1 MLDVIED
8 VRNEFKIKLTD
19 KFEEEVISF
28 LNTNGGN
35 IYIGISDTGEIVGIN
50 SNIDLLQRT
59 IKDRIK
65 DNIMPST
72 LGLYD
77 VIVMEENDKKY
88 IKIIIARGS
97 DDPYYIKGMGMTPD
111 SCFIRVGSS
120 IQCMPYDMINNRVNK
135 RTRTS
140 LRNIVSPKQNLT
152 FSQLKIYYEEK
163 GFNINN
169 NFLKQLDLYTD
180 DGKYNYNAYLL
191 ADNNTISIRFG
202 KYDGTNA
209 VDLIENEDFGNC
221 SIVKATKNI
230 LNKIEIE
237 NRNFTKIEYPER
249 KEIKMYDYA
258 AVREAVVNAIV
269 HNDWSNEYAP
279 KFEMFSDRLVIS
291 SNGGIQSSTT
301 KEEFLEGYSLPK
313 NKELMKV
320 FNDLDLVEQM
330 GTGIIRILQ
339 SYDKNSFEFFP
350 NFIRVTFPFNENK
363 FKTEKPVKNNS
374 DNLTEIQNSI
384 IGLMLDSPTITQET
398 LSRLLDVNI
407 RTVQRNI
414 KILIEKGL
422 IERTGATK
430 KGEWIIN
437 KNLGGNYSEQ

>member
-8 VRNEFKIKLTD
+8 VRNEFKVKLTD

-28 LNTNGGN
+28 LNTNGGS
-35 IYIGISDTGEIVGIN
+35 IYIGVNDKGEIVGIN
-50 SNIDLLQRT
+50 GNIDLLQRT

-77 VIVMEENDKKY
+77 VVVLVENNKKY

-120 IQCMPYDMINNRVNK
+120 IQSMPFDMINNRINK

-140 LRNIVSPKQNLT
+140 LRNIVSPKQDLT

-202 KYDGTNA
+202 KYEGTNA

-237 NRNFTKIEYPER
+237 NKIFTKIEYPER
-249 KEIKMYDYA
+249 KEIRMYDFA

-279 KFEMFSDRLVIS
+279 KFEMFSDKLVIS
-291 SNGGIQSSTT
+291 SNGGIQPSTT

-339 SYDKNSFEFFP
+339 SYDKKSFEFFP
-350 NFIRVTFPFNENK
+350 NFIRVTFPFNKDK
-363 FKTEKPVKNNS
+363 FREEEANEIAE
-374 DNLTEIQNSI
+374 LTETQKSI
-384 IGLMLDSPTITQET
+384 INLMSDSPTITQEV
-398 LSRLLDVNI
+398 LSKLLGINI

-414 KILIEKGL
+414 KTLIEKGL

-430 KGEWIIN
+430 KGEWIV
-437 KNLGGNYSEQ
+437 KN

>member
-8 VRNEFKIKLTD
+8 VRNEFKVKLTD

-35 IYIGISDTGEIVGIN
+35 IYIGVNDKGDIIGIN
-50 SNIDLLQRT
+50 GNIDLLQRT

-77 VIVMEENDKKY
+77 VIVLEKDNKKY
-88 IKIIIARGS
+88 IKVIIAKGS
-97 DDPYYIKGMGMTPD
+97 ERPYYLKGMGMTPD

-120 IQCMPYDMINNRVNK
+120 IQSMPNEMINNEFSK
-135 RTRTS
+135 RTRNS
-140 LRNIVSPKQNLT
+140 LKNIVSPKQDLT

-163 GFNINN
+163 GFSINN

-191 ADNNTISIRFG
+191 ADNNSISIRFG
-202 KYDGTNA
+202 KYDGINS
-209 VDLIENEDFGNC
+209 VNLIENEDFGNC
-221 SIVKATKNI
+221 CIIKATKNI
-230 LNKIEIE
+230 LNKLEIE
-237 NRNFTKIEYPER
+237 NKTFTKIEYPER
-249 KEIKMYDYA
+249 KEIKMYDYI

-269 HNDWSNEYAP
+269 HNDWSNEYSP
-279 KFEMFSDRLVIS
+279 KFEIFSDRLVIS
-291 SNGGIQSSTT
+291 SNGGIQDNTT
-301 KEEFLEGYSLPK
+301 KEEFLEGFSLPK

-339 SYDKNSFEFFP
+339 SYNKDSFEFFP

-363 FKTEKPVKNNS
+363 FKTNTKKIKNN
-374 DNLTEIQNSI
+374 NLTEIQNSI

-398 LSRLLDVNI
+398 LARLLDVNI
-407 RTVQRNI
+407 RTIQRNI
-414 KILIEKGL
+414 KTLIDVGL
-422 IERTGATK
+422 IERIGATK
-430 KGEWIIN
+430 KGEWIVR
-437 KNLGGNYSEQ
+437 K

>member
-8 VRNEFKIKLTD
+8 VRNEFKVKLTD

-35 IYIGISDTGEIVGIN
+35 IYIGINDKEDIVGIN
-50 SNIDLLQRT
+50 GKIDLLQRT

-77 VIVMEENDKKY
+77 VVTLEENGKKY
-88 IKIIIARGS
+88 IKVIIAHGS
-97 DDPYYIKGMGMTPD
+97 EGPYYIKGMGMTPD

-120 IQCMPYDMINNRVNK
+120 IQSMPYDMINNRVNK

-140 LRNIVSPKQNLT
+140 LRNIVSPKQDLT

-191 ADNNTISIRFG
+191 ADNNTVSIKFG
-202 KYDGTNA
+202 KYAGTNA

-221 SIVKATKNI
+221 SLIKATKNI

-237 NRNFTKIEYPER
+237 NKIFTKIEYPER
-249 KEIKMYDYA
+249 KEIKMYDFA

-291 SNGGIQSSTT
+291 SNGGIQDSTT
-301 KEEFLEGYSLPK
+301 KEEFLEGFSLPK

-339 SYDKNSFEFFP
+339 SYNKESFEFFP

-363 FKTEKPVKNNS
+363 FKLTKN
-374 DNLTEIQNSI
+374 EIQNSNITETQNNI

-398 LSRLLDVNI
+398 LARLLDVNI
-407 RTVQRNI
+407 RTIQRNI
-414 KILIEKGL
+414 KILMDMGL
-422 IERTGATK
+422 VERTGATK
-430 KGEWIIN
+430 KGKWIVRKIV
-437 KNLGGNYSEQ
+437 

>member
-35 IYIGISDTGEIVGIN
+35 IYIGVNDKGDIIGIN
-50 SNIDLLQRT
+50 GNIDLLQRT

-77 VIVMEENDKKY
+77 VIVLEKDNKKY
-88 IKIIIARGS
+88 IKVIIAKGS
-97 DDPYYIKGMGMTPD
+97 ERPYYLKGMGMTPD

-120 IQCMPYDMINNRVNK
+120 IQSMPNEMINNEFSK
-135 RTRTS
+135 RTRNS
-140 LRNIVSPKQNLT
+140 LKNIVSPKQDLT

-163 GFNINN
+163 GFSINN

-191 ADNNTISIRFG
+191 ADNNSISIRFG
-202 KYDGTNA
+202 KYDGINS
-209 VDLIENEDFGNC
+209 VNLIENEDFGNC
-221 SIVKATKNI
+221 CIIKATKNI
-230 LNKIEIE
+230 LNKLEIE
-237 NRNFTKIEYPER
+237 NKTFTKIEYPER
-249 KEIKMYDYA
+249 QEIKMYDYI

-269 HNDWSNEYAP
+269 HNDWSNEYSP
-279 KFEMFSDRLVIS
+279 KFEIFSDRLVIS
-291 SNGGIQSSTT
+291 SNGGIQDNTT
-301 KEEFLEGYSLPK
+301 KEEFLEGFSLPK

-339 SYDKNSFEFFP
+339 SYNKDSFEFFP

-363 FKTEKPVKNNS
+363 FKTNTKEIKNN
-374 DNLTEIQNSI
+374 NLTEIQNSI

-398 LSRLLDVNI
+398 LARLLDVNI
-407 RTVQRNI
+407 RTIQRNI
-414 KILIEKGL
+414 KTLIDVGL
-422 IERTGATK
+422 IERIGATK
-430 KGEWIIN
+430 KGEWIVR
-437 KNLGGNYSEQ
+437 

>member
-8 VRNEFKIKLTD
+8 VRNEFKVKLTD

-35 IYIGISDTGEIVGIN
+35 IYIGVNDKGDIIGIN
-50 SNIDLLQRT
+50 GNIDLLQRT

-77 VIVMEENDKKY
+77 VIVLEKDNKKY
-88 IKIIIARGS
+88 IKVIIAKGS
-97 DDPYYIKGMGMTPD
+97 ERPYYLKGMGMTPD

-120 IQCMPYDMINNRVNK
+120 IQSMPNEMINNEFSK
-135 RTRTS
+135 RTRNS
-140 LRNIVSPKQNLT
+140 LKNIVSPKQDLT

-163 GFNINN
+163 GFSINN

-191 ADNNTISIRFG
+191 ADNNSISIRFG
-202 KYDGTNA
+202 KYDGINS
-209 VDLIENEDFGNC
+209 VNLIENEDFGNC
-221 SIVKATKNI
+221 CIIKATKNI
-230 LNKIEIE
+230 LNKLEIE
-237 NRNFTKIEYPER
+237 NKTFTKIEYPER
-249 KEIKMYDYA
+249 KEIKMYDYI

-269 HNDWSNEYAP
+269 HNDWSNEYSP
-279 KFEMFSDRLVIS
+279 KFEIFSDRLVIS
-291 SNGGIQSSTT
+291 SNGVIQDNTT
-301 KEEFLEGYSLPK
+301 KEEFLEGFSLPK

-339 SYDKNSFEFFP
+339 SYNKDSFEFFP

-363 FKTEKPVKNNS
+363 FKTNTKEIKNN
-374 DNLTEIQNSI
+374 NLTEIQNSI

-398 LSRLLDVNI
+398 LARLLDVNI
-407 RTVQRNI
+407 RTIQRNI
-414 KILIEKGL
+414 KTLIDVGL
-422 IERTGATK
+422 IERIGATK
-430 KGEWIIN
+430 KGEWIVR
-437 KNLGGNYSEQ
+437 K

>member
-1 MLDVIED
+1 MLNVIED
-8 VRNEFKIKLTD
+8 ARNEFKIKLTD
-19 KFEEEVISF
+19 RFEDEVISF

-35 IYIGISDTGEIVGIN
+35 IFIGVDDKGNVVGIN
-50 SNIDLLQRT
+50 GNIDFLQRK
-59 IKDRIK
+59 IKDIIK

-77 VIVMEENDKKY
+77 VIALEENNKKY
-88 IKIIIARGS
+88 IKVIIAKGS
-97 DDPYYIKGMGMTPD
+97 ERPYYLKGMGMTPD
-111 SCFIRVGSS
+111 SCFIRVGSA
-120 IQCMPYDMINNRVNK
+120 IQSMSSEMISNEFRR
-135 RTRTS
+135 RTKNS
-140 LRNIVSPKQNLT
+140 LKNILSPKQDLT

-163 GFNINN
+163 GFVINN

-202 KYDGTNA
+202 KYEGTNA
-209 VDLIENEDFGNC
+209 VNLIENEDFGNC
-221 SIVKATKNI
+221 SIVKATKSI
-230 LNKIEIE
+230 LNKLKIE
-237 NRNFTKIEYPER
+237 NKIYTKIEYPER
-249 KEIKMYDYA
+249 KEIKMYDYT

-301 KEEFLEGYSLPK
+301 KEEFLEGFSLPR

-339 SYDKNSFEFFP
+339 SYNKNVFEFFP
-350 NFIRVTFPFNENK
+350 NFIRVTFPYNENK
-363 FKTEKPVKNNS
+363 FKTSKKEVKNS
-374 DNLTEIQNSI
+374 NLSEIQKSI
-384 IGLMLDSPTITQET
+384 IELMVDSPMITQET
-398 LSRLLDVNI
+398 LARLLDVNI

-414 KILIEKGL
+414 KLLIDMKL

-430 KGEWIIN
+430 KGEWIVKI
-437 KNLGGNYSEQ
+437 

>member
-8 VRNEFKIKLTD
+8 VRNEFKVKLTD
-19 KFEEEVISF
+19 RFEEEVISF

-35 IYIGISDTGEIVGIN
+35 IYIGVNDKGDIVGIN
-50 SNIDLLQRT
+50 GNIDLLQRT

-77 VIVMEENDKKY
+77 VIVLEENNKKY
-88 IKIIIARGS
+88 IKIIVARGS

-120 IQCMPYDMINNRVNK
+120 IQSMPYDMINNRVNK

-140 LRNIVSPKQNLT
+140 LRSIVSPKQDLT

-191 ADNNTISIRFG
+191 ADNNTIPIRFG
-202 KYDGTNA
+202 KYEGTNA

-237 NRNFTKIEYPER
+237 NKIFTKIEYPER
-249 KEIKMYDYA
+249 KEIRMYDFA

-291 SNGGIQSSTT
+291 SNGGIQTSTT

-330 GTGIIRILQ
+330 GTGIIRILK
-339 SYDKNSFEFFP
+339 SYDKKSFEFFP
-350 NFIRVTFPFNENK
+350 NFIRVTFPFNKDK
-363 FKTEKPVKNNS
+363 FREETEEIKE
-374 DNLTEIQNSI
+374 LTETQKSI
-384 IGLMLDSPTITQET
+384 INLMLDSPTITQEA
-398 LSRLLDVNI
+398 LSKLLGVNI

-414 KILIEKGL
+414 KTLIEKGL

-430 KGEWIIN
+430 KGEWVV
-437 KNLGGNYSEQ
+437 KK

>member
-1 MLDVIED
+1 MIDVIED
-8 VRNEFKIKLTD
+8 ARNEFKVKLTD

-35 IYIGISDTGEIVGIN
+35 IYIGVNDKGNIVGIN
-50 SNIDLLQRT
+50 GNIDLLQRT

-77 VIVMEENDKKY
+77 VVVLEENNKKY

-120 IQCMPYDMINNRVNK
+120 IQSMPYDMINNRVNK
-135 RTRTS
+135 RTRAS
-140 LRNIVSPKQNLT
+140 LRNIVSPKQDLT

-180 DGKYNYNAYLL
+180 DGKFNYNAYLL
-191 ADNNTISIRFG
+191 ADNNKISIRFG
-202 KYDGTNA
+202 KYQGTNA

-221 SIVKATKNI
+221 SIVKAAKNI

-237 NRNFTKIEYPER
+237 NRTFTKIEYPER
-249 KEIKMYDYA
+249 KEIRMYDFV

-291 SNGGIQSSTT
+291 SNGGIQPSTT

-363 FKTEKPVKNNS
+363 FKNIRQENIKN
-374 DNLTEIQNSI
+374 DKLTEIQNSI

-407 RTVQRNI
+407 RTIQRNI
-414 KILIEKGL
+414 KTLIEKGL
-422 IERTGATK
+422 IKRTGATK
-430 KGEWIIN
+430 KGEWIV
-437 KNLGGNYSEQ
+437 KN

>member
-1 MLDVIED
+1 MLNIIED
-8 VRNEFKIKLTD
+8 VRNEFKVKLTD

-35 IYIGISDTGEIVGIN
+35 IYLGVNDKGDIGGIN
-50 SNIDLLQRT
+50 GNIDLLQRT

-77 VIVMEENDKKY
+77 VIVLEKDNKKY
-88 IKIIIARGS
+88 IKVIIAKGNER
-97 DDPYYIKGMGMTPD
+97 PYYLKGMGMTPD

-120 IQCMPYDMINNRVNK
+120 IQSMSSEMINNEFSK
-135 RTRTS
+135 RTRNS
-140 LRNIVSPKQNLT
+140 LKNIVSPKQDLT

-163 GFNINN
+163 GFSINN

-191 ADNNTISIRFG
+191 ADNNSISIRFG
-202 KYDGTNA
+202 KYDGINS
-209 VDLIENEDFGNC
+209 VNLIENEDFGNC
-221 SIVKATKNI
+221 CIIKATKNI
-230 LNKIEIE
+230 LNKLEIE
-237 NRNFTKIEYPER
+237 NKTFTKIEYPER
-249 KEIKMYDYA
+249 KEIKMYDYI

-269 HNDWSNEYAP
+269 HNDWSNEYSP
-279 KFEMFSDRLVIS
+279 KFEIFSDRLVIS
-291 SNGGIQSSTT
+291 SNGGIQDNTT
-301 KEEFLEGYSLPK
+301 KEEFLEGFSLPK

-339 SYDKNSFEFFP
+339 SYNKDSFEFFP

-363 FKTEKPVKNNS
+363 FKTNTKEIKNN
-374 DNLTEIQNSI
+374 NLTEIQNSI

-398 LSRLLDVNI
+398 LARLLDVNI
-407 RTVQRNI
+407 RTIQRNI
-414 KILIEKGL
+414 KTLIDVGL
-422 IERTGATK
+422 IERIGATK
-430 KGEWIIN
+430 KGEWIV
-437 KNLGGNYSEQ
+437 KR

>member
-8 VRNEFKIKLTD
+8 VRNEFKVKLTD

-35 IYIGISDTGEIVGIN
+35 IYIGVNDKGDIVGIN
-50 SNIDLLQRT
+50 GNIDLLQRT

-77 VIVMEENDKKY
+77 VVVLEENNKKY

-120 IQCMPYDMINNRVNK
+120 IQSMPYDMINNRVNK

-140 LRNIVSPKQNLT
+140 LRNIVSPKQDLT

-202 KYDGTNA
+202 KYEGTNA

-237 NRNFTKIEYPER
+237 NKIFTKIEYPER
-249 KEIKMYDYA
+249 KEIRMYDFA

-279 KFEMFSDRLVIS
+279 KFEMFSDKLVIS
-291 SNGGIQSSTT
+291 SNGGIQPSTT

-339 SYDKNSFEFFP
+339 SYDKKSFEFFP
-350 NFIRVTFPFNENK
+350 NFIRVTFPFNKDK
-363 FKTEKPVKNNS
+363 FREEAKEIAE
-374 DNLTEIQNSI
+374 LTETQKSI
-384 IGLMLDSPTITQET
+384 INLMLDSPTITQET
-398 LSRLLDVNI
+398 LSKLLGINI

-430 KGEWIIN
+430 KGEWIV
-437 KNLGGNYSEQ
+437 KTK

>member
-1 MLDVIED
+1 MIDVIED
-8 VRNEFKIKLTD
+8 VRNEFKVKLTD

-35 IYIGISDTGEIVGIN
+35 IYIGVNDNGDIVGIN
-50 SNIDLLQRT
+50 GNIDLLQRT

-77 VIVMEENDKKY
+77 VVVLEENNKKY
-88 IKIIIARGS
+88 IKIIIAKGS
-97 DDPYYIKGMGMTPD
+97 EDPYYIKGMGLTPD

-120 IQCMPYDMINNRVNK
+120 IQSMPYDIINNRVNK

-140 LRNIVSPKQNLT
+140 LRNIVSPKQDLT

-169 NFLKQLDLYTD
+169 NFLKQLDLYTE

-191 ADNNTISIRFG
+191 ADNNAISIRFG
-202 KYDGTNA
+202 KYEGTNA

-237 NRNFTKIEYPER
+237 NRIFTKIEYPER
-249 KEIKMYDYA
+249 KEIRMYDFA

-279 KFEMFSDRLVIS
+279 KFEMFSNRLVIS
-291 SNGGIQSSTT
+291 SNGGIQPSTT

-339 SYDKNSFEFFP
+339 SYDKKSFEFFP
-350 NFIRVTFPFNENK
+350 NFIRVTFPFNKDKFRKDIKEN
-363 FKTEKPVKNNS
+363 TE
-374 DNLTEIQNSI
+374 LTETQKSI
-384 IGLMLDSPTITQET
+384 INLMLDSPTITQET
-398 LSRLLDVNI
+398 LSKLLGISI
-407 RTVQRNI
+407 RTIQRNI
-414 KILIEKGL
+414 KVLIDLEL

-430 KGEWIIN
+430 KGEWIV
-437 KNLGGNYSEQ
+437 KK

>member
-1 MLDVIED
+1 MLNVIED
-8 VRNEFKIKLTD
+8 VRNEFKVKLTD

-28 LNTNGGN
+28 LNSSGGN
-35 IYIGISDTGEIVGIN
+35 IYIGVNDKGDIIGIN
-50 SNIDLLQRT
+50 GNIDLLQRT

-77 VIVMEENDKKY
+77 VVVMGENNKKY
-88 IKIIIARGS
+88 IKVIIAKGN
-97 DDPYYIKGMGMTPD
+97 DDPYYIKGMGLTPD

-120 IQCMPYDMINNRVNK
+120 IQSMPYDMINNRVNK
-135 RTRTS
+135 KTRIS
-140 LRNIVSPKQNLT
+140 LRNIVSPKQDLT

-163 GFNINN
+163 GFKINN

-180 DGKYNYNAYLL
+180 NGKYNYNAYLL

-202 KYDGTNA
+202 KYEGTNA
-209 VDLIENEDFGNC
+209 VNLIENEDYGNC

-230 LNKIEIE
+230 LNKLEIE
-237 NRNFTKIEYPER
+237 NKTFTKIEYPER
-249 KEIKMYDYA
+249 KEIKMYDYS

-291 SNGGIQSSTT
+291 SNGGIQPSTT
-301 KEEFLEGYSLPK
+301 QEEFLEGYSLPK

-339 SYDKNSFEFFP
+339 SYDKSSFEFFP
-350 NFIRVTFPFNENK
+350 NFIRVSFPFNENK
-363 FKTEKPVKNNS
+363 FRTLEHKIIKN
-374 DNLTEIQNSI
+374 DKLTEIQNSI

-398 LSRLLDVNI
+398 LSRMLDVNI
-407 RTVQRNI
+407 RTIQRNI
-414 KILIEKGL
+414 KILIDLGL

-430 KGEWIIN
+430 KGEWIVKKSQN
-437 KNLGGNYSEQ
+437 

>member
-1 MLDVIED
+1 MLNIIED
-8 VRNEFKIKLTD
+8 VRNEFKVKLTD

-35 IYIGISDTGEIVGIN
+35 IYIGVNDKGDIIGIN
-50 SNIDLLQRT
+50 GNIDLLQRT

-77 VIVMEENDKKY
+77 VVLLEKDNKKY
-88 IKIIIARGS
+88 IKVIIARGNER
-97 DDPYYIKGMGMTPD
+97 PYYLKGMGMTPD

-120 IQCMPYDMINNRVNK
+120 IQSMSNEMINNEFSK
-135 RTRTS
+135 RTRNS
-140 LRNIVSPKQNLT
+140 LKNIVSPKQDLT

-163 GFNINN
+163 GFSINN

-191 ADNNTISIRFG
+191 ADNNSISIRFG
-202 KYDGTNA
+202 KYDGINS
-209 VDLIENEDFGNC
+209 VNLIENEDFGNC
-221 SIVKATKNI
+221 CIIKATKNI
-230 LNKIEIE
+230 LNKLEIE
-237 NRNFTKIEYPER
+237 NKTFTKIEYPER
-249 KEIKMYDYA
+249 KEIKMYDYI

-269 HNDWSNEYAP
+269 HNDWSNEYSP
-279 KFEMFSDRLVIS
+279 KFEIFSDRLVIS
-291 SNGGIQSSTT
+291 SNGGIQDNTT
-301 KEEFLEGYSLPK
+301 KEEFLEGFSLPK

-339 SYDKNSFEFFP
+339 SYNKDSFEFFP

-363 FKTEKPVKNNS
+363 FKTNMKEIKNN
-374 DNLTEIQNSI
+374 NLTEIQNNI

-398 LSRLLDVNI
+398 LARLLDVNI
-407 RTVQRNI
+407 RTIQRNI
-414 KILIEKGL
+414 KTLIDVGL
-422 IERTGATK
+422 IERTGSTK
-430 KGEWIIN
+430 KGEWIVR
-437 KNLGGNYSEQ
+437 K

>member
-8 VRNEFKIKLTD
+8 VRNEFKIKLTN

-35 IYIGISDTGEIVGIN
+35 IYIGVNDKGDIIGIN
-50 SNIDLLQRT
+50 GNIDLLQRT

-77 VIVMEENDKKY
+77 VIVLEKDNKKY
-88 IKIIIARGS
+88 IKVIIARGNER
-97 DDPYYIKGMGMTPD
+97 PYYLKGMGMTPD

-120 IQCMPYDMINNRVNK
+120 IQSMSNEMINNEFSK
-135 RTRTS
+135 RTRNS
-140 LRNIVSPKQNLT
+140 LKNIVSPKQDLT

-163 GFNINN
+163 GFSINN

-191 ADNNTISIRFG
+191 ADNNFISIRFG
-202 KYDGTNA
+202 KYDGINS
-209 VDLIENEDFGNC
+209 VNLIENEDFGNC
-221 SIVKATKNI
+221 CIIKATKNI
-230 LNKIEIE
+230 LNKLEIE
-237 NRNFTKIEYPER
+237 NKTFTKIEYPER
-249 KEIKMYDYA
+249 KEIKMYDYI

-269 HNDWSNEYAP
+269 HNDWSNEYSP
-279 KFEMFSDRLVIS
+279 KFEIFSDRLVIS
-291 SNGGIQSSTT
+291 SNGGIQDNTT
-301 KEEFLEGYSLPK
+301 KEEFLEGFSLPK

-339 SYDKNSFEFFP
+339 SYNKDSFEFFP

-363 FKTEKPVKNNS
+363 FKANMKEIKNNS
-374 DNLTEIQNSI
+374 LTEIQNNI

-398 LSRLLDVNI
+398 LARLLDVNI
-407 RTVQRNI
+407 RTIQRNI
-414 KILIEKGL
+414 KTLIDVGL
-422 IERTGATK
+422 IERTGSTK
-430 KGEWIIN
+430 KGEWIVR
-437 KNLGGNYSEQ
+437 K

>member
-35 IYIGISDTGEIVGIN
+35 IYIGVNDKGDIVGIN
-50 SNIDLLQRT
+50 GNIDLLQRT

-77 VIVMEENDKKY
+77 VIVSEKYNKKY
-88 IKIIIARGS
+88 IKVIIARGNER
-97 DDPYYIKGMGMTPD
+97 PYYLKGMGMTPD

-120 IQCMPYDMINNRVNK
+120 IQSMSNEMINNEFSK
-135 RTRTS
+135 RTRNS
-140 LRNIVSPKQNLT
+140 LKNIVSPKQDLT

-163 GFNINN
+163 GFSINN
-169 NFLKQLDLYTD
+169 NFLKQLNLYTD

-191 ADNNTISIRFG
+191 ADNNSISIRFG
-202 KYDGTNA
+202 KYDGTNS
-209 VDLIENEDFGNC
+209 VNLIENEDFGNC
-221 SIVKATKNI
+221 SIIKATKNI
-230 LNKIEIE
+230 LNKLEIE
-237 NRNFTKIEYPER
+237 NKTFTKIEYPER
-249 KEIKMYDYA
+249 KEIKMYDYI
-258 AVREAVVNAIV
+258 AVREVVVNAIV
-269 HNDWSNEYAP
+269 HNDWSNEYSP
-279 KFEMFSDRLVIS
+279 KFEIFSDRLVIS
-291 SNGGIQSSTT
+291 SNGGIQDNTT
-301 KEEFLEGYSLPK
+301 KEEFLEGFSLPK

-339 SYDKNSFEFFP
+339 SYNKDSFEFFP

-363 FKTEKPVKNNS
+363 FKTNTKEIKNN
-374 DNLTEIQNSI
+374 NLTEIQNSI

-398 LSRLLDVNI
+398 LARLLDVNI
-407 RTVQRNI
+407 RTIQRNI
-414 KILIEKGL
+414 KTLIDVGL
-422 IERTGATK
+422 IERIGATK
-430 KGEWIIN
+430 KGEWIVR
-437 KNLGGNYSEQ
+437 K

>member
-8 VRNEFKIKLTD
+8 VRNEFKVKLTD

-28 LNTNGGN
+28 LNTTGGN
-35 IYIGISDTGEIVGIN
+35 IYLGVNDKGDIVGIN
-50 SNIDLLQRT
+50 GNIDLLQRT

-77 VIVMEENDKKY
+77 VIVLEKDNKKY
-88 IKIIIARGS
+88 IKVIIARGNER
-97 DDPYYIKGMGMTPD
+97 PYYLKGMGMTPD

-120 IQCMPYDMINNRVNK
+120 IQSMSSEMINNEFSK
-135 RTRTS
+135 RTRNS
-140 LRNIVSPKQNLT
+140 LKNIVSPKQDLT

-163 GFNINN
+163 GFSINN

-191 ADNNTISIRFG
+191 ADNNSISIRFG
-202 KYDGTNA
+202 KYDGINS
-209 VDLIENEDFGNC
+209 VNLIENEDFGNC
-221 SIVKATKNI
+221 CIIKATKNI
-230 LNKIEIE
+230 LNKLEIE
-237 NRNFTKIEYPER
+237 NKTFTKIEYPER
-249 KEIKMYDYA
+249 KEIKMYDYI

-269 HNDWSNEYAP
+269 HNDWSNEYSP
-279 KFEMFSDRLVIS
+279 KFEIFSDRLVIS
-291 SNGGIQSSTT
+291 SNGGIQDNTT
-301 KEEFLEGYSLPK
+301 KEEFLEGFSLPK

-339 SYDKNSFEFFP
+339 SYNKDSFEFFP

-363 FKTEKPVKNNS
+363 FKTNTKEIKNNS
-374 DNLTEIQNSI
+374 LTEIQNNI

-398 LSRLLDVNI
+398 LARLLDVNI
-407 RTVQRNI
+407 RTIQRNI
-414 KILIEKGL
+414 KTLIDVGL
-422 IERTGATK
+422 IERTGSTK
-430 KGEWIIN
+430 KGEWIVR
-437 KNLGGNYSEQ
+437 K

>member
-8 VRNEFKIKLTD
+8 VRNEFKVKLTD

-35 IYIGISDTGEIVGIN
+35 IYIGVNDKGDIIGIN
-50 SNIDLLQRT
+50 GNIDLLQRT

-77 VIVMEENDKKY
+77 VIVLEKDNKKY
-88 IKIIIARGS
+88 IKVIIAKGS
-97 DDPYYIKGMGMTPD
+97 ERPYYLKGMGMTPD

-120 IQCMPYDMINNRVNK
+120 IQSMPNEMINNEFSK
-135 RTRTS
+135 RTRNS
-140 LRNIVSPKQNLT
+140 LKNIVSPKQDLT

-163 GFNINN
+163 GFSINN
-169 NFLKQLDLYTD
+169 NFLKHLDLYTD

-191 ADNNTISIRFG
+191 ADNNSISIRFG
-202 KYDGTNA
+202 KYDGINS
-209 VDLIENEDFGNC
+209 VNLIENEDFGNC
-221 SIVKATKNI
+221 CIIKATKNI
-230 LNKIEIE
+230 LNKLEIE
-237 NRNFTKIEYPER
+237 NKTFTKIEYPER
-249 KEIKMYDYA
+249 KEIKMYDYI

-269 HNDWSNEYAP
+269 HNDWSNEYSP
-279 KFEMFSDRLVIS
+279 KFEIFSDRLVIS
-291 SNGGIQSSTT
+291 SNGGIQDNTT
-301 KEEFLEGYSLPK
+301 KEEFLEGFSLPK

-339 SYDKNSFEFFP
+339 SYNKDSFEFFP

-363 FKTEKPVKNNS
+363 FKTNTKEIKNN
-374 DNLTEIQNSI
+374 NLTEIQNSI

-398 LSRLLDVNI
+398 LARLLDVNI
-407 RTVQRNI
+407 RTIQRNI
-414 KILIEKGL
+414 KTLIDVGL
-422 IERTGATK
+422 IERIGATK
-430 KGEWIIN
+430 KGEWIVR
-437 KNLGGNYSEQ
+437 K

>member
-1 MLDVIED
+1 MIDVIED
-8 VRNEFKIKLTD
+8 VRNEFKVKLTD

-35 IYIGISDTGEIVGIN
+35 IYLGVNDKGDIVGI
-50 SNIDLLQRT
+50 SGNIDLLQRT

-77 VIVMEENDKKY
+77 VVVLEEDNKKY

-120 IQCMPYDMINNRVNK
+120 IQSMPYDMINNRVNK

-140 LRNIVSPKQNLT
+140 LRNIVSPKQDLT

-202 KYDGTNA
+202 KYEGTNA

-237 NRNFTKIEYPER
+237 NKIFTKIEYPER
-249 KEIKMYDYA
+249 KEIRMYDFA

-279 KFEMFSDRLVIS
+279 KFEMFSDKLVIS
-291 SNGGIQSSTT
+291 SNGGIQPSTT

-339 SYDKNSFEFFP
+339 SYDKKSFEFFP
-350 NFIRVTFPFNENK
+350 NFIRVTFPFNKDK
-363 FKTEKPVKNNS
+363 FREEANEIAE
-374 DNLTEIQNSI
+374 LTETQKSI
-384 IGLMLDSPTITQET
+384 INLMSDSPTITQEV
-398 LSRLLDVNI
+398 LSKLLGINI

-430 KGEWIIN
+430 KGEWIV
-437 KNLGGNYSEQ
+437 KN

>member
-1 MLDVIED
+1 MIDVIED

-35 IYIGISDTGEIVGIN
+35 IYIGVNDKGDIVGIN
-50 SNIDLLQRT
+50 GNIDLLQRT

-77 VIVMEENDKKY
+77 VIVSEKYNKKY
-88 IKIIIARGS
+88 IKVIIARGNER
-97 DDPYYIKGMGMTPD
+97 PYYLKGMGMTPD

-120 IQCMPYDMINNRVNK
+120 IQSMSNEMINNEFSK
-135 RTRTS
+135 RTRNS
-140 LRNIVSPKQNLT
+140 LKNIVSPKQDLT

-163 GFNINN
+163 GFSINN
-169 NFLKQLDLYTD
+169 NFLKQLNLYTD

-191 ADNNTISIRFG
+191 ADNNSISIRFG
-202 KYDGTNA
+202 KYDGTNS
-209 VDLIENEDFGNC
+209 VNLIENEDFGNC
-221 SIVKATKNI
+221 SIIKATKNI
-230 LNKIEIE
+230 LNKLEIE
-237 NRNFTKIEYPER
+237 NKTFTKIEYPER
-249 KEIKMYDYA
+249 KEIKMYDYI

-269 HNDWSNEYAP
+269 HNDWSNEYSP
-279 KFEMFSDRLVIS
+279 KFEIFSDRLVIS
-291 SNGGIQSSTT
+291 SNGGIQDNTT
-301 KEEFLEGYSLPK
+301 KEEFLEGFSLPK

-339 SYDKNSFEFFP
+339 SYNKDSFEFFP

-363 FKTEKPVKNNS
+363 FKTNTKEIKNN
-374 DNLTEIQNSI
+374 NLTEIQNSI

-398 LSRLLDVNI
+398 LARLLDVNI
-407 RTVQRNI
+407 RTIQRNI
-414 KILIEKGL
+414 KTLIDVGL
-422 IERTGATK
+422 IERIGATK
-430 KGEWIIN
+430 KGEWIVR
-437 KNLGGNYSEQ
+437 K

>member
-35 IYIGISDTGEIVGIN
+35 IYIGVNDKGDIIGIN
-50 SNIDLLQRT
+50 GNIDLLQRT

-77 VIVMEENDKKY
+77 VIALEKDNKKY
-88 IKIIIARGS
+88 IKVIIARGNER
-97 DDPYYIKGMGMTPD
+97 PYYLKGMGMTPD

-120 IQCMPYDMINNRVNK
+120 IQSMSSEMINNEFSK
-135 RTRTS
+135 RTRNS
-140 LRNIVSPKQNLT
+140 LKNIVSPKQDLT

-163 GFNINN
+163 GFSINN

-191 ADNNTISIRFG
+191 ADNNSISIRFG
-202 KYDGTNA
+202 KYDGTNS
-209 VDLIENEDFGNC
+209 VNLIENEDFGNC
-221 SIVKATKNI
+221 SIIKATKNI
-230 LNKIEIE
+230 LNKLEIE
-237 NRNFTKIEYPER
+237 NKTFTKIEYPER
-249 KEIKMYDYA
+249 KEIKMYDYI

-269 HNDWSNEYAP
+269 HNDWSNEYSP

-291 SNGGIQSSTT
+291 SNGGIQDNTT
-301 KEEFLEGYSLPK
+301 KEEFLEGFSLPK

-339 SYDKNSFEFFP
+339 SYNKESFEFFP

-363 FKTEKPVKNNS
+363 FKTTKKEIQNN
-374 DNLTEIQNSI
+374 NLTETQNNI

-398 LSRLLDVNI
+398 LARLLDVNI
-407 RTVQRNI
+407 RTIQRNI
-414 KILIEKGL
+414 KTLMDMGL
-422 IERTGATK
+422 VERTGATK
-430 KGEWIIN
+430 KGEWIVR
-437 KNLGGNYSEQ
+437 K

>member
-1 MLDVIED
+1 MLNIIED

-35 IYIGISDTGEIVGIN
+35 IFIGVNDKGNVVGIN
-50 SNIDLLQRT
+50 GNIDFIQRK

-77 VIVMEENDKKY
+77 VVVLEENGKKY
-88 IKIIIARGS
+88 IKVIIARGNER
-97 DDPYYIKGMGMTPD
+97 PYYLKGMGMTPD
-111 SCFIRVGSS
+111 SCFIRVGSA
-120 IQCMPYDMINNRVNK
+120 IQRMSSEMISNEFRR
-135 RTRTS
+135 RTKNS
-140 LRNIVSPKQNLT
+140 LKNIVSPKQELT

-163 GFNINN
+163 GFIINN

-202 KYDGTNA
+202 KYGGTNA
-209 VDLIENEDFGNC
+209 VNLIENEDFGNC
-221 SIVKATKNI
+221 SIIKATKSI
-230 LNKIEIE
+230 LNKLEIE
-237 NRNFTKIEYPER
+237 NKIYTKIEYPER
-249 KEIKMYDYA
+249 KEIKMYDYV

-291 SNGGIQSSTT
+291 SNGGIQDSTT
-301 KEEFLEGYSLPK
+301 KEEFLEGFSLPR

-339 SYDKNSFEFFP
+339 SYNKNAFEFFP

-363 FKTEKPVKNNS
+363 FNTSKKELNNN
-374 DNLTEIQNSI
+374 NLSEIQNSI
-384 IGLMLDSPTITQET
+384 IQLMLDSPMITQET
-398 LSRLLDVNI
+398 LARLLDVNI
-407 RTVQRNI
+407 RTIQRNI
-414 KILIEKGL
+414 KSLIDMKL

-430 KGEWIIN
+430 KGEWIVKI
-437 KNLGGNYSEQ
+437 

>member
-28 LNTNGGN
+28 LNANGGN
-35 IYIGISDTGEIVGIN
+35 IYVGVNDKENIIGING
-50 SNIDLLQRT
+50 NIDLLQRT

-77 VIVMEENDKKY
+77 VIVLEKYNKKY
-88 IKIIIARGS
+88 IKVIIARGNER
-97 DDPYYIKGMGMTPD
+97 PYYLKGMGMTPD

-120 IQCMPYDMINNRVNK
+120 IQSMTNEMINNEFSK
-135 RTRTS
+135 RTRNS
-140 LRNIVSPKQNLT
+140 LKNIVSPKQDLT

-163 GFNINN
+163 GFSINN
-169 NFLKQLDLYTD
+169 NFLKQLNLYTD

-191 ADNNTISIRFG
+191 ADNNSISIRFG
-202 KYDGTNA
+202 KYDGTNS
-209 VDLIENEDFGNC
+209 VNLIENEDFGNC
-221 SIVKATKNI
+221 SIIKATKNI
-230 LNKIEIE
+230 LNKLEIE
-237 NRNFTKIEYPER
+237 NKTFTKIEYPER
-249 KEIKMYDYA
+249 KEIKMYDYI

-269 HNDWSNEYAP
+269 HNDWSNEYSP
-279 KFEMFSDRLVIS
+279 KFEIFSDRLVIS
-291 SNGGIQSSTT
+291 SNGGIQDNTT
-301 KEEFLEGYSLPK
+301 KEEFLEGFSLPK

-339 SYDKNSFEFFP
+339 SYNKDSFEFFP

-363 FKTEKPVKNNS
+363 FKTNTKEIKNN
-374 DNLTEIQNSI
+374 NLTEIQNSI

-398 LSRLLDVNI
+398 LARLLDVNI
-407 RTVQRNI
+407 RTIQRNI
-414 KILIEKGL
+414 KTLIDVGL
-422 IERTGATK
+422 IERIGATK
-430 KGEWIIN
+430 KGEWIVR
-437 KNLGGNYSEQ
+437 K

>member
-1 MLDVIED
+1 MIDVIED
-8 VRNEFKIKLTD
+8 VRNEFKVKLTD

-35 IYIGISDTGEIVGIN
+35 IYIGVNDKGDIVGIN
-50 SNIDLLQRT
+50 GNIDLLQRT

-77 VIVMEENDKKY
+77 VVVLEEDNKKY

-120 IQCMPYDMINNRVNK
+120 IQSMPYDMINNRVNK

-140 LRNIVSPKQNLT
+140 LRNIVSPKQDLT

-202 KYDGTNA
+202 KYEGTNA

-237 NRNFTKIEYPER
+237 NKIFTKIEYPER
-249 KEIKMYDYA
+249 KEIRMYDFA

-279 KFEMFSDRLVIS
+279 KFEMFSDKLVIS
-291 SNGGIQSSTT
+291 SNGGIQPSTT

-339 SYDKNSFEFFP
+339 SYDKKSFEFFP
-350 NFIRVTFPFNENK
+350 NFIRVTFPFNKDK
-363 FKTEKPVKNNS
+363 FREEEANEIAE
-374 DNLTEIQNSI
+374 LTETQKSI
-384 IGLMLDSPTITQET
+384 INLMSDSPTITQEV
-398 LSRLLDVNI
+398 LSKLLGINI

-430 KGEWIIN
+430 KGEWIV
-437 KNLGGNYSEQ
+437 KN

>member
-1 MLDVIED
+1 MIDVIED

-19 KFEEEVISF
+19 KFEEEVVSF
-28 LNTNGGN
+28 LNTRGGN
-35 IYIGISDTGEIVGIN
+35 IYIGINDNGDIIGIN
-50 SNIDLLQRT
+50 GNIDLMQRT

-77 VIVMEENDKKY
+77 VVVLEKNNKKY
-88 IKIIIARGS
+88 IKIIIAKGNE
-97 DDPYYIKGMGMTPD
+97 DPYYIKGMGLTPD

-120 IQCMPYDMINNRVNK
+120 IQSMPYDMINNRVNK

-140 LRNIVSPKQNLT
+140 LRNIVSPKQDLT

-169 NFLKQLDLYTD
+169 NFLKQLDLYTE
-180 DGKYNYNAYLL
+180 DGRYNYNAYLL

-202 KYDGTNA
+202 KYEGNNA

-237 NRNFTKIEYPER
+237 NRIFTKIEYPER
-249 KEIKMYDYA
+249 KEIRMYDFA

-269 HNDWSNEYAP
+269 HNDWSNEYSP
-279 KFEMFSDRLVIS
+279 KFEMFSDKLVIS

-301 KEEFLEGYSLPK
+301 KAEFLEGYSLPK

-350 NFIRVTFPFNENK
+350 NFIRVTFPFNKNNFRK
-363 FKTEKPVKNNS
+363 DTEKNKELN
-374 DNLTEIQNSI
+374 EIQKSI
-384 IGLMLDSPTITQET
+384 INLMFDSPTITQEI
-398 LSRLLDVNI
+398 LSKMLGVSI
-407 RTVQRNI
+407 RTIQRNI
-414 KILIEKGL
+414 KVLIDFGL

-430 KGEWIIN
+430 KGEWIV
-437 KNLGGNYSEQ
+437 KNNLNR

>member
-1 MLDVIED
+1 MLNIIED

-35 IYIGISDTGEIVGIN
+35 IFIGVDDKGNVVGIN
-50 SNIDLLQRT
+50 GNIDFIQRK

-77 VIVMEENDKKY
+77 VVVLEENGKKY
-88 IKIIIARGS
+88 IKVIIARGNER
-97 DDPYYIKGMGMTPD
+97 PYYLKGMGMTPD
-111 SCFIRVGSS
+111 SCFIRVGSA
-120 IQCMPYDMINNRVNK
+120 IQRMSSEMISNEFRR
-135 RTRTS
+135 RTKNS
-140 LRNIVSPKQNLT
+140 LKNIVSPKQDLT

-163 GFNINN
+163 GFIINN

-191 ADNNTISIRFG
+191 ADNNNISIRFG
-202 KYDGTNA
+202 KYGGTNA
-209 VDLIENEDFGNC
+209 VNLIENEDFGNC
-221 SIVKATKNI
+221 SIVKATKSI
-230 LNKIEIE
+230 LNKLEIE
-237 NRNFTKIEYPER
+237 NKIYTKIEYPER

-291 SNGGIQSSTT
+291 SNGGIQDSTT
-301 KEEFLEGYSLPK
+301 KEEFLEGFSLPR

-339 SYDKNSFEFFP
+339 SYNKNAFEFFP

-363 FKTEKPVKNNS
+363 FNTSKKELNNN
-374 DNLTEIQNSI
+374 NLSEIQNSI
-384 IGLMLDSPTITQET
+384 IQLMLDSPMITQET
-398 LSRLLDVNI
+398 LARLLDVNI
-407 RTVQRNI
+407 RTIQRNI
-414 KILIEKGL
+414 KSLIDMKL

-430 KGEWIIN
+430 KGEWIVKI
-437 KNLGGNYSEQ
+437 

>member
-1 MLDVIED
+1 MLNIIED
-8 VRNEFKIKLTD
+8 GRNEFKIKLTD

-35 IYIGISDTGEIVGIN
+35 IFIGVNDNGNVVGLN
-50 SNIDLLQRT
+50 GNIDFIQRK

-77 VIVMEENDKKY
+77 VIVLEENGKKY
-88 IKIIIARGS
+88 IKVILAKGNER
-97 DDPYYIKGMGMTPD
+97 PYYLKGMGMTPD
-111 SCFIRVGSS
+111 SCFIRVGSAVQRMS
-120 IQCMPYDMINNRVNK
+120 NEMISNEFRR
-135 RTRTS
+135 RTKNS
-140 LRNIVSPKQNLT
+140 LKNIVSPKQDLT

-163 GFNINN
+163 GFIINR
-169 NFLKQLDLYTD
+169 NFLKQLDLYTN

-202 KYDGTNA
+202 KYEGTNA
-209 VDLIENEDFGNC
+209 VNLIENEDFGNC
-221 SIVKATKNI
+221 SIVKATKSI
-230 LNKIEIE
+230 LNKLEIE
-237 NRNFTKIEYPER
+237 NKIYTKIEYPER

-291 SNGGIQSSTT
+291 SNGGIQDSTT
-301 KEEFLEGYSLPK
+301 KEEFLEGFSLPR

-339 SYDKNSFEFFP
+339 SYNKKAFEFFP

-363 FKTEKPVKNNS
+363 FNISRKELNNT
-374 DNLTEIQNSI
+374 NLSEIQNSI
-384 IGLMLDSPTITQET
+384 INLMLDSPMITQET
-398 LSRLLDVNI
+398 LARLLDVNI
-407 RTVQRNI
+407 RTIQRNI
-414 KILIEKGL
+414 KLLIDMKL

-430 KGEWIIN
+430 KGEWIVKI
-437 KNLGGNYSEQ
+437 

>member
-35 IYIGISDTGEIVGIN
+35 IYIGVNDKGDIIGIN

-77 VIVMEENDKKY
+77 VIALEKDNKKY
-88 IKIIIARGS
+88 IKVIIARGNER
-97 DDPYYIKGMGMTPD
+97 PYYLKGMGMTPD

-120 IQCMPYDMINNRVNK
+120 IQSMSSEMINNEFSK
-135 RTRTS
+135 RTRNS
-140 LRNIVSPKQNLT
+140 LKNIVSPKQDLT

-163 GFNINN
+163 GFSINN

-191 ADNNTISIRFG
+191 ADNNSISIRFG
-202 KYDGTNA
+202 KYDGTNS
-209 VDLIENEDFGNC
+209 VNLIENEDFGNC
-221 SIVKATKNI
+221 SIIKATKNI
-230 LNKIEIE
+230 LNKLEIE
-237 NRNFTKIEYPER
+237 NKTFTKIEYPER
-249 KEIKMYDYA
+249 KEIKMYDYI

-269 HNDWSNEYAP
+269 HNDWSNEYSP

-291 SNGGIQSSTT
+291 SNGGIQDNTT
-301 KEEFLEGYSLPK
+301 KEEFLEGFSLPK

-339 SYDKNSFEFFP
+339 SYNKESFEFFP

-363 FKTEKPVKNNS
+363 FKTTKKEIQNN
-374 DNLTEIQNSI
+374 NLTETQNNI

-398 LSRLLDVNI
+398 LARLLDVNI
-407 RTVQRNI
+407 RTIQRNI
-414 KILIEKGL
+414 KTLMDMGL
-422 IERTGATK
+422 VERTGATK
-430 KGEWIIN
+430 KGEWIVR
-437 KNLGGNYSEQ
+437 K

>member
-1 MLDVIED
+1 MMDVVED

-35 IYIGISDTGEIVGIN
+35 IYIGVNDKGDIVGVN
-50 SNIDLLQRT
+50 GNIDLLQRT

-77 VIVMEENDKKY
+77 VVVLEEGSKKY

-120 IQCMPYDMINNRVNK
+120 IQSMPYDMINNRVNK
-135 RTRTS
+135 RTRIS
-140 LRNIVSPKQNLT
+140 LRNIVSPKQDLT

-163 GFNINN
+163 GFKINN
-169 NFLKQLDLYTD
+169 NFFKQLDLYTD
-180 DGKYNYNAYLL
+180 DGKFNYNAYLL

-202 KYDGTNA
+202 KYEGTNA

-249 KEIKMYDYA
+249 KEIRMYDFA

-291 SNGGIQSSTT
+291 SNGGIQPAIT

-330 GTGIIRILQ
+330 GTGVIRILQ
-339 SYDKNSFEFFP
+339 SYDKKSFEFFP

-363 FKTEKPVKNNS
+363 FKIKRHENIKN
-374 DNLTEIQNSI
+374 DKLTEIQNSI
-384 IGLMLDSPTITQET
+384 IGLMLDSPTITQDT
-398 LSRLLDVNI
+398 LSRILDVNI
-407 RTVQRNI
+407 RTIQRNI
-414 KILIEKGL
+414 KTLIDIGL

-430 KGEWIIN
+430 KGEWIV
-437 KNLGGNYSEQ
+437 KNNLKR

>member
-1 MLDVIED
+1 MLDVVED
-8 VRNEFKIKLTD
+8 IRNEFKVKLTD

-35 IYIGISDTGEIVGIN
+35 IYIGVDDKGDVVGIN
-50 SNIDLLQRT
+50 GNIDLLQRT

-77 VIVMEENDKKY
+77 VVVLEENDKKY
-88 IKIIIARGS
+88 IKIIVARGS

-120 IQCMPYDMINNRVNK
+120 IQSMPYDMINNRVNK

-140 LRNIVSPKQNLT
+140 LRNIVSPKQDLT

-202 KYDGTNA
+202 KYEGTNA

-237 NRNFTKIEYPER
+237 NKIFTKIEYPER
-249 KEIKMYDYA
+249 KEIKMYDFA

-279 KFEMFSDRLVIS
+279 KFEMFSDKLVIS
-291 SNGGIQSSTT
+291 SNGGIQPSTT

-339 SYDKNSFEFFP
+339 SYDKKSFEFFP
-350 NFIRVTFPFNENK
+350 NFIRVTFPFNKDK
-363 FKTEKPVKNNS
+363 FREETEEIAE
-374 DNLTEIQNSI
+374 LTETQKSI
-384 IGLMLDSPTITQET
+384 INLMLDSPTITQET
-398 LSRLLDVNI
+398 LSKLLGVNI
-407 RTVQRNI
+407 RTIQRNI
-414 KILIEKGL
+414 KTLMEKGL
-422 IERTGATK
+422 IERVGATK
-430 KGEWIIN
+430 KGKWIVDN
-437 KNLGGNYSEQ
+437 K